1 MPSSYSKEHIKQ
13 MMDSRHDQS
22 AWKQDTF
29 WEHYCK
35 RQQDV
40 VGFPKGIECD
50 WCGETEPTQ
59 SKTYKKTAYEK
70 LYGYHPQE
78 LLINKIL
85 PIDVFYKLFGQ
96 NNE

>member
-1 MPSSYSKEHIKQ
+1 

-22 AWKQDTF
+22 AWKRDTF

-40 VGFPKGIECD
+40 VGFPIGVECD

-59 SKTYKKTAYEK
+59 NKKYKKTAGETVF
-70 LYGYHPQE
+70 GYHPQE

-96 NNE
+96 RK